1 MDFQAKIAKYKTCEK
16 KFNFGKLACM
26 LETKYDQVEFAQ
38 ETGLL
43 GRHGKC
49 VKCNLL
55 TDEHLT
61 FRSNF
66 SNYVYFTCKCGSKV
80 SVRSNTFMSKS
91 RLSIRKMLSM
101 AYWWTSWTATYD
113 QIRKVVGSFVGF
125 SNLKNCNNV
134 VWVDSCPM
142 YCRFYS
148 TGK

>member
-1 MDFQAKIAKYKTCEK
+1 MALQAKIAKYKTCEK

-61 FRSNF
+61 FSRTTYISRA
-66 SNYVYFTCKCGSKV
+66 
-80 SVRSNTFMSKS
+80 SVEAR
-91 RLSIRKMLSM
+91 
-101 AYWWTSWTATYD
+101 Y
-113 QIRKVVGSFVGF
+113 Q
-125 SNLKNCNNV
+125 
-134 VWVDSCPM
+134 
-142 YCRFYS
+142 
-148 TGK
+148 